1 LNIKAKELKKMVEQ
15 RKILA
20 SEGQDQLRWGKNQQ
34 GTFNIK
40 EGKGIL
46 LELNPQAL
54 DKIW

>member
-1 LNIKAKELKKMVEQ
+1 MVEQ